1 MLQQTKG
8 KQNCIIDDVRYQ
20 NEVDALIDD
29 GWVLIQLYVPYEVQK
44 LELNNCIPTTIK
56 IISMPQHIY
65 RGQNKF
71 VFPKGYPQLVFDTQD

>member
-29 GWVLIQLYVPYEVQK
+29 GWVLIQLYVPYKFKK
-44 LELNNCIPTTIK
+44 LELNNCIPTIIK

-65 RGQNKF
+65 QVKISLSFQKVIPN
-71 VFPKGYPQLVFDTQD
+71 